1 MLDAPS
7 VRASC
12 KDRELGE
19 SIVQAIVAGNSMVKN
34 KTRHTCIH
42 VYVHVRRCSGL
53 DVHSM
58 K

>member
-19 SIVQAIVAGNSMVKN
+19 SIVQAIVAKCV
-34 KTRHTCIH
+34 TRKQT
-42 VYVHVRRCSGL
+42 
-53 DVHSM
+53 
-58 K
+58 